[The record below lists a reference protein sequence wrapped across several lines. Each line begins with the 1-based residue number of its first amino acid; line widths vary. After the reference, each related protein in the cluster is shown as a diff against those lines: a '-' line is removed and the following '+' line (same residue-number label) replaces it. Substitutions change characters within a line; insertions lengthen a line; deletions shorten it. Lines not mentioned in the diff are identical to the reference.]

1 MPGNAVLDHRLQNH
15 WHANDERYVRRA
27 EQAAVDALSR
37 SQLRS
42 FVCGARTNSIGR
54 AAWEERYAYSLR
66 WMIEYV
72 FLAVK
77 RTLGGDVRSRRRD
90 LMFSEV
96 ENKFW
101 TWSEMRRTDL
111 CN

>member
-1 MPGNAVLDHRLQNH
+1 MWEA
-15 WHANDERYVRRA
+15 RY
-27 EQAAVDALSR
+27 E
-37 SQLRS
+37 
-42 FVCGARTNSIGR
+42 
-54 AAWEERYAYSLR
+54 YSLR

-72 FLAVK
+72 ISAVK
-77 RTLGGDVRSRRRD
+77 RTLDGSTRSRRRD

-101 TWSEMRRTDL
+101 TWNEMRRADL